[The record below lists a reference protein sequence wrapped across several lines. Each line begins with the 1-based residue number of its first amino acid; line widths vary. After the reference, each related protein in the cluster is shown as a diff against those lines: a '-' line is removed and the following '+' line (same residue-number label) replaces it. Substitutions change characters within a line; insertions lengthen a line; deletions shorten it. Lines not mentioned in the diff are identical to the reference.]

1 MDFKATFIEHLPE
14 WIVVIIVLLLLGYV
28 AHVIRKEKK
37 YYLETAIPIKFKNFK
52 LLIPSWWSIKTRE
65 ENLIEYHRTDT
76 YYDWRAKFLWIPFT
90 HPSSKQTLEDIFAS
104 LIIERG
110 IQFDVKEAII
120 NEQDYSI
127 RVEGTA
133 TQNLEHRIYFDA
145 LLVEDKHQNGYLYCE
160 SRSSILNGMLEG
172 PYFEDVINRLQKN
185 LV

>member
-1 MDFKATFIEHLPE
+1 MDFQATFIEHLYE
-14 WIVVIIVLLLLGYV
+14 WLIVFVGLSFLVYV
-28 AHVIRKEKK
+28 AKVIKREKSD
-37 YYLETAIPIKFKNFK
+37 YLATATPYTFKNFE
-52 LLIPSWWSIKTRE
+52 LLIPSWWSIKTNE
-65 ENLIEYHRTDT
+65 ENLIEYHRADT

-90 HPSSKQTLEDIFAS
+90 QSSSKETLKDYFAG

-110 IQFDVKEAII
+110 IQFDLKEAIVS
-120 NEQDYSI
+120 ERDTSI

-145 LLVEDKHQNGYLYCE
+145 LLLEDKNQNGYLYCE

-172 PYFEDVINRLQKN
+172 PYFEEVINRLQKN